1 MGDCIGIA
9 CLSEENLGFFTRH
22 LISRAEKLTRYCT
35 CAIFLSPIYQTQRTF
50 SGTICI
56 SMTLITSAI
65 SPYLFKCLPDSIKQ
79 ISLVKRC
86 IVLFVSNFIFV
97 ALMGVVDVVL
107 EKNPS
112 GELVFVIIFVLRS
125 LQGFAIGLIYTI
137 VQVNAF

>member
-1 MGDCIGIA
+1 
-9 CLSEENLGFFTRH
+9 
-22 LISRAEKLTRYCT
+22 
-35 CAIFLSPIYQTQRTF
+35 
-50 SGTICI
+50 
-56 SMTLITSAI
+56 MTLITSAI

-125 LQGFAIGLIYTI
+125 LQGFAIGLIYVI
-137 VQVNAF
+137 VQVKAFQL